1 MSDSNVQFW
10 FVKVQFSSLY
20 WRYSVYEQTQ
30 ISVFSLLHLP
40 ACNVTSTCSKR
51 NSVTHYRMRSLPLCL
66 SPLTSLWYSPRS
78 HAVPIQPL
86 GQEQCPLMWSHVPP
100 FWHKHL
106 WLQPNPNKPA
116 GHSGRVLKKKKKPHL
131 NHFSLFNTLTHYSV
145 RFIPHYLSSSVRS
158 TLPYTHTPRCRR
170 GISQCS
176 DKRRSENSL
185 DRKNQPDTLERVER
199 EKKRNPVVLTSAR
212 ASVVCL

>member
-116 GHSGRVLKKKKKPHL
+116 GHSGRVLKKKK
-131 NHFSLFNTLTHYSV
+131 SLIWTTS
-145 RFIPHYLSSSVRS
+145 HYLIHSLTQSDSFLTIWAVQSGPPCRTH
-158 TLPYTHTPRCRR
+158 TLP
-170 GISQCS
+170 GAGVA
-176 DKRRSENSL
+176 SL
-185 DRKNQPDTLERVER
+185 S
-199 EKKRNPVVLTSAR
+199 VLTSAGLR
-212 ASVVCL
+212 TALTVKTSRTRWNE